1 MVKDENGSLRL
12 DHNHSYY
19 YQVQMQINIV
29 ESAEYCDFI
38 VWKENDIYIERIVP
52 DEDFWDQIVHKAET
66 FFRQCILPEVFA
78 NKFTK
83 STNVLSKSNVQ

>member
-1 MVKDENGSLRL
+1 
-12 DHNHSYY
+12 
-19 YQVQMQINIV
+19 MQINIV

-66 FFRQCILPEVFA
+66 FFRQCILPQVFA
-78 NKFTK
+78 TSSPNQLMYFQNQMYSNTIL
-83 STNVLSKSNVQ
+83 TNWY